1 MMMVEER
8 DDVVVSGAQSVGA
21 FTIKASAK
29 AFLVLSQNLYSN
41 PVGSMI
47 RELSTN
53 AYDAHIMVNK
63 ADVPFVITMP
73 NSLDPSFKIRDYGPG
88 LSEDQIMNIYTT
100 FFESTKTNSNDMVG
114 CLGLGSK
121 SPFAVADSFTITSY
135 HQGIKTIYSAFLNDS
150 RIPSIAK
157 FAQMETDQE
166 NGLEIE
172 VAIKADNFRT
182 FAKELNNQLKYFKVK
197 PTILGQAGFEWSP
210 DEEYL
215 YQGTG
220 WKMVRNGSGPRVVQ
234 GQIQY
239 PINVRDMG
247 KTYENAS
254 PAVQE
259 LLNRSVLFEVPIGQ
273 VNIAPSREAL
283 SYDERTSANIVQA
296 ANNILKELPIKLRE
310 EIQSAKCEYEAR
322 HLYHT
327 LLNDLNRG
335 GYHRSALNKAVQDSG
350 QITWNGIDV
359 SSTSIELEESSLVS
373 LVKFT
378 KNYRGRF
385 QRNVGVKY
393 RGSNNQASHWEFQ
406 VTDMKGTVW
415 IYSTP
420 QDKAVESRAKQH
432 VDSMNSSTVLNIL
445 CTTLSPEKIASELG
459 LNTSDLV
466 LASTLPK
473 VQRVKS
479 GTTAASKTDT
489 INRYV
494 DAYRKS
500 LQWKNETVT
509 NMQNLTG
516 FYVDLER
523 FDVVDNNGRNVS
535 DFRMMIQA
543 AIELKLISST
553 DVIYGLRPTQKK
565 KPNKLVNL
573 FTHMQNKAHT
583 VQVNSGQK
591 YNFGDSSYFV
601 NKMTTNMEQAKK
613 VFALIS
619 SESPAKVVLQ
629 AIVSDTV
636 KTSSYYHVTDL
647 INRLKVDVKTNQ
659 TDLSAQAIQ
668 MDKMYPMLQNISYY
682 FDSDAVATYIM
693 QMDTLAKLNLK

>member
-1 MMMVEER
+1 MVEER

-73 NSLDPSFKIRDYGPG
+73 NSMDPSFKIRDYGPG

-393 RGSNNQASHWEFQ
+393 RGSNNQSSHWEFQ

-479 GTTAASKTDT
+479 GTNAASKTDT

-523 FDVVDNNGRNVS
+523 FDVVDNNGKNVS

>member
-73 NSLDPSFKIRDYGPG
+73 NSMDPSFKIRDYGPG
-88 LSEDQIMNIYTT
+88 LSEEQIMSIYTT

-182 FAKELNNQLKYFKVK
+182 FTKELNNQLKYFKVK
-197 PTILGQAGFEWSP
+197 PTILGQSGFEWSP

-254 PAVQE
+254 AAVQE
-259 LLNRSVLFEVPIGQ
+259 LLGRSVLFEVPIGQ

-296 ANNILKELPIKLRE
+296 ATNILKELPIKLRE
-310 EIQSAKCEYEAR
+310 EIQNAKCEYEAR

-327 LLNDLNRG
+327 LITDLNRG
-335 GYHRSALNKAVQDSG
+335 SYHRAALTRAVQDSG

-359 SSTSIELEESSLVS
+359 SSTSIEVAESSLLS
-373 LVKFT
+373 MVKFT

-393 RGSNNQASHWEFQ
+393 RGSNNQPPHWEFQ
-406 VTDMKGTVW
+406 VTDMQGTVW
-415 IYSTP
+415 VYSTP
-420 QDKAVESRAKQH
+420 QDKAVESRAKQY
-432 VDSMNSSTVLNIL
+432 VDSMKSSTVLNIL

-459 LNTSDLV
+459 LNTSDMV

-479 GTTAASKTDT
+479 GTTSATKTDT
-489 INRYV
+489 INRYI

-500 LQWKNETVT
+500 LQWKNETVAD
-509 NMQNLTG
+509 MKNLTG

-523 FDVVDNNGRNVS
+523 FDVIDNNGKNVS
-535 DFRMMIQA
+535 DFRMMLHA

-553 DVIYGLRPTQKK
+553 DVIYGLRQTQKK

-601 NKMTTNMEQAKK
+601 SKMSNNMEQAKK
-613 VFALIS
+613 VFAIIS
-619 SESPAKVVLQ
+619 SDSPAKVVLQ
-629 AIVSDTV
+629 AIVSDTG
-636 KTSSYYHVTDL
+636 KTPSYHVTDL
-647 INRLKVDVKTNQ
+647 ISRLKVDAKTNQ
-659 TDLSAQAIQ
+659 TDLSTQASQ
-668 MDKMYPMLQNISYY
+668 MDTLYPMLKNISYY
-682 FDSDAVATYIM
+682 FDSDAIATYIT
-693 QMDTLAKLNLK
+693 QMDTLASLNLK